1 MEVRSIIL
9 LLAVAAVNVANGK
22 PIFQVP
28 VDPDVEP
35 ARESELMVSKCLS
48 HKSFSAV
55 TFLYEVVVIIHAL
68 KAITQS
74 GKADHDIALH
84 PLNSRVFPL

>member
-9 LLAVAAVNVANGK
+9 LLAVTAVNVANGK

-48 HKSFSAV
+48 DKSFSSV

-68 KAITQS
+68 RRSRSQAKQITT
-74 GKADHDIALH
+74 
-84 PLNSRVFPL
+84 

>member
-1 MEVRSIIL
+1 MVVRSIIL

-48 HKSFSAV
+48 HKSFSADFFV
-55 TFLYEVVVIIHAL
+55 
-68 KAITQS
+68 
-74 GKADHDIALH
+74 
-84 PLNSRVFPL
+84 

>member
-55 TFLYEVVVIIHAL
+55 TFLYEVEVIIHAL

-74 GKADHDIALH
+74 GKADIALH